1 MGALIHHP
9 PLSGYRPQ
17 HLALVLVVDDD
28 SDLRQLTA
36 RILVLNGYDVIEAG
50 DGRIG
55 LGCLAESIPD
65 LVILD
70 LHMPVMDGWA
80 FRAEQQDLA
89 DRRLANIPILLLT
102 GEPSPRRRVGA
113 EALRSGGTAHRG
125 ERGVTGPGLTRWP
138 RASMR
143 PRTVSAST
151 SGRHGFNTK
160 RSQPALAA

>member
-89 DRRLANIPILLLT
+89 DRRLADIPILLLT
-102 GEPSPRRRVGA
+102 GE
-113 EALRSGGTAHRG
+113 EAAADHAHLLHAAGLVQKPYDPEELLIAVNAVLR
-125 ERGVTGPGLTRWP
+125 
-138 RASMR
+138 
-143 PRTVSAST
+143 
-151 SGRHGFNTK
+151 GRD
-160 RSQPALAA
+160 